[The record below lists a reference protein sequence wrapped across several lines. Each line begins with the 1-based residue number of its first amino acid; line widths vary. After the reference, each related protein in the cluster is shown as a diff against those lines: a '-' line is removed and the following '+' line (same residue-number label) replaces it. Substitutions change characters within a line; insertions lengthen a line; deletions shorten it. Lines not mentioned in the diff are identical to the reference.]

1 MAICKRIPEI
11 RSISFDLGDV
21 KHSPENR
28 IEVMLSPAL
37 LGSVRAAADALIRQN
52 VYPIPGTDNLE
63 RYLADLRYQYQS
75 VCSQLV
81 HRVETD
87 LKPEEVT
94 LLHFA
99 LLKGV
104 MTTVRDTLRNY
115 CNTRKQRA
123 EELKQRGSEEL
134 LKVQD
139 QLAWFY
145 QHADLIHYRVMK
157 NVLRELRRVE
167 SRYPHTLWQQTAKVA
182 FNSSAI
188 LFTPLTAV
196 GERPTE
202 QYLFDH
208 LFLCEDFTQCIKALN
223 ETIEAACIA
232 TFTSAK
238 TLPLFEQQTSIIT
251 VNNDVSH
258 PPWAN
263 FLSSANPAQQPVSEQ
278 LCWLDDPEAIWAVLT
293 NSEAD
298 NAKHGSDA
306 EPHFASIKLSLGQR
320 WQLFRLRRRL
330 VRILKRHR
338 IQSAV
343 LATEQSRRLWPTRTG
358 RQIDYNELFRFLN
371 GELSLRKLTSQLT
384 QDNRHK
390 ADLIKT
396 LRQSRKEIKQ
406 QLSRSPQQFTWESL
420 ALIAKFRSHLKFCR
434 FTQRMF
440 SSIDLVSW
448 TNSAPQL
455 PHQYVALSTDEIRAN
470 KNNSVANECVLTLQ
484 APNMDNFKR
493 VLRGQGYDPDE
504 FLNKHFFDSVQKKI
518 HSLGAEQEYRDGQSW
533 QLLLREYQSMPE
545 KWHTIS
551 HATAIAEQMLE
562 SSEYL
567 KQQCLASHLP
577 QIAFSITIDYHD
589 IFAGQPSFRV
599 TNDKYS
605 KTSDDAA
612 QNDLLSTQV
621 ILTSPAFRKLQ
632 QEARLRLVS
641 QRLQQR
647 TEVFYTGSLQLPDN
661 VALDILLKEFPRRSR
676 HHRYA
681 GHEVCY
687 ELLKQTTRDPS
698 VPVPGAKRY
707 QPRPMMLHPDR

>member
-1 MAICKRIPEI
+1 MPICKQIPEI
-11 RSISFDLGDV
+11 RSISFDLGNV

-37 LGSVRAAADALIRQN
+37 LSSVRAAADALIRQN
-52 VYPIPGTDNLE
+52 VAYPIPGTDNLD

-75 VCSQLV
+75 VCSQLA
-81 HRVETD
+81 HRVDSD
-87 LKPEEVT
+87 LKPEEIT

-104 MTTVRDTLRNY
+104 MTTVRDTIRNY

-123 EELKQRGSEEL
+123 EELKQLGSEEL

-145 QHADLIHYRVMK
+145 QHSDLIHYRVMK
-157 NVLRELRRVE
+157 VVLQELRRVE
-167 SRYPHTLWQQTAKVA
+167 SRYLHTLWQQTAKVSV
-182 FNSSAI
+182 NSSAI
-188 LFTPLTAV
+188 LLTPLTAV

-208 LFLCEDFTQCIKALN
+208 LFLCEDFTQRIKTLVEA
-223 ETIEAACIA
+223 IEAACIA
-232 TFTSAK
+232 TFSSAK
-238 TLPLFEQQTSIIT
+238 ILPLFDQQTSIIT
-251 VNNDVSH
+251 VTNDVSH

-263 FLSSANPAQQPVSEQ
+263 FLSSANSAQQSVSEQ
-278 LCWLDDPEAIWAVLT
+278 LCWLDDPEAIWQVLA
-293 NSEAD
+293 NPEME
-298 NAKHGSDA
+298 NGEK
-306 EPHFASIKLSLGQR
+306 EPHNAASIKPPLGQR

-358 RQIDYNELFRFLN
+358 RQIDYQELFRFLN
-371 GELSLRKLTSQLT
+371 GELSLRKLMSQLT
-384 QDNRHK
+384 LDNEHK

-406 QLSRSPQQFTWESL
+406 QLSHSPQQITWESL

-448 TNSAPQL
+448 TSSAPQQ
-455 PHQYVALSTDEIRAN
+455 PHQYVALFTDEIRAS
-470 KNNSVANECVLTLQ
+470 KNNLVAHECVLTLQ
-484 APNMDNFKR
+484 APNMDNFRR

-504 FLNKHFFDSVQKKI
+504 FLNKHFFDSIQRKR
-518 HSLGAEQEYRDGQSW
+518 HSLGAEQAYHDGKSW
-533 QLLLREYQSMPE
+533 QLLLREYQTMPE
-545 KWHTIS
+545 NWHTIS
-551 HATAIAEQMLE
+551 HATAIAQQILE
-562 SSEYL
+562 SSEHL
-567 KQQCLASHLP
+567 KQQCMESHLP

-589 IFAGQPSFRV
+589 VFVGQPGFSAS
-599 TNDKYS
+599 NDRYS
-605 KTSDDAA
+605 RTSDDTA
-612 QNDLLSTQV
+612 QSGLLSTQV
-621 ILTSPAFRKLQ
+621 ILTSTAFRKLQ

-641 QRLQQR
+641 QRIQQR
-647 TEVFYTGSLQLPDN
+647 TEIFYTGSLQLPDN

-687 ELLKQTTRDPS
+687 ELLKQTTRNPS
-698 VPVPGAKRY
+698 ASMTSAKRY
-707 QPRPMMLHPDR
+707 QPRPMMLQPDR